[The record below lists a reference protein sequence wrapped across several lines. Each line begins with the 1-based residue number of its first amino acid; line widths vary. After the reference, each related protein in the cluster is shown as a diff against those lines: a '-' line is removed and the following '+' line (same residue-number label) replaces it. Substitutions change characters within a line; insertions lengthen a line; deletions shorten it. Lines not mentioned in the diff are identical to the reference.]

1 MSGLP
6 IHYKLFFETLQNSI
20 YCAGASGVAG
30 CLAEWLGQLGGKLAA
45 PLSQEGFSSKRGG
58 ESGWEVRR
66 AGRVGTAKE
75 VGGEN
80 ELGMI
85 L

>member
-1 MSGLP
+1 MSGLS
-6 IHYKLFFETLQNSI
+6 IHSKLFVKTSQNSI
-20 YCAGASGVAG
+20 YCAGGSGVD
-30 CLAEWLGQLGGKLAA
+30 WLGQLGGKLAA

-58 ESGWEVRR
+58 ESGWEARR